1 MRSVTHFKGD
11 FEACRLDIWK
21 KKKLKTKASLC
32 TWCYYIHPQPGRN
45 LFPSL
50 ALFFPP
56 LYWCVWQKIRK
67 SLQCTCNGKLWA
79 SKGAD
84 ERLNTIHNKIQY
96 VVSFR
101 WKCLENFHNETK
113 MFLLLFYCQLLE
125 ILDTCDLILAI
136 KS

>member
-21 KKKLKTKASLC
+21 KNIKNQSISLYLVLLHPPTAWQEFVPVSC
-32 TWCYYIHPQPGRN
+32 T
-45 LFPSL
+45 
-50 ALFFPP
+50 FFPP

-96 VVSFR
+96 VVAFR
-101 WKCLENFHNETK
+101 WKCLENFHNEIK
-113 MFLLLFYCQLLE
+113 MFLLLLYCQLLE
-125 ILDTCDLILAI
+125 ILDTRDLILAI